1 MRYAATVANNIN
13 CLLDGASDP
22 DPEEF
27 GHTTEEERSLSG
39 CVQVKGSIL
48 SFTNCVFLVA
58 EYSQ

>member
-39 CVQVKGSIL
+39 CVQVQGL
-48 SFTNCVFLVA
+48 ELVLN
-58 EYSQ
+58 ELGVSSGRI